1 MWDTFFKAPK
11 LGCRGRG
18 GGGRR
23 GRSRGGR
30 GGAALHMSLQIGM
43 ASEFMKK
50 CRKKQEKKQ
59 QPLTRRGGGGRIC
72 EAATVWKGRAA
83 GPPVCGAASCSTH
96 THTLAWA
103 DKKQEY
109 QHVDRQLH
117 ADQTRL
123 RAIKGFFSGISSLL
137 LFLSI
142 FCFQFFSSNLLFCIA
157 VRSFTPPQ
165 WQHSSRPA
173 THSLHTVSCL
183 SAGRSWVLT
192 PTSGA
197 LPVCG
202 VAPPT
207 IQRRALIGR
216 RSSVSVD
223 CLL

>member
-1 MWDTFFKAPK
+1 MRLRLF
-11 LGCRGRG
+11 GREELPAHL
-18 GGGRR
+18 
-23 GRSRGGR
+23 SAELP
-30 GGAALHMSLQIGM
+30 AAAH
-43 ASEFMKK
+43 
-50 CRKKQEKKQ
+50 
-59 QPLTRRGGGGRIC
+59 
-72 EAATVWKGRAA
+72 
-83 GPPVCGAASCSTH
+83 TH
-96 THTLAWA
+96 THWRGPTRSRNINTSTRSCT
-103 DKKQEY
+103 Y
-109 QHVDRQLH
+109 QTKHVYEPS
-117 ADQTRL
+117 
-123 RAIKGFFSGISSLL
+123 KGFFQEFHHYCYFC
-137 LFLSI
+137 LF
-142 FCFQFFSSNLLFCIA
+142 FFQFFSSNLLFCIA
-157 VRSFTPPQ
+157 VRGFTPPQ